1 MARDPRP
8 ASAVGVN
15 HERDYLS
22 TRPPRTLRDRLL
34 WCYLRRRGEAN
45 RGRAGHARDD
55 RLVALAEACTDSRGR
70 VVSWWKRALIYLG
83 KQALAYAGEKIVA
96 KADKEL
102 AKIEQARKPRT
113 AR

>member
-1 MARDPRP
+1 MLRDPRT

-15 HERDYLS
+15 HERAYLS

-34 WCYLRRRGEAN
+34 WRYLRRRGEAN

-70 VVSWWKRALIYLG
+70 VVSWGKRALIYLG
-83 KQALAYAGEKIVA
+83 QQALADEGEKVVD
-96 KADKEL
+96 KADTAL
-102 AKIEQARKPRT
+102 ATGET
-113 AR
+113 